1 MKFKNIIVIIM
12 LIMIL
17 ILSSCIILNKNTAND
32 LLNKKILFDNAHS
45 QTAGNA
51 DWTIRG
57 GFSDFADDLENL
69 GAQVE
74 EWGNDET
81 GSNQRDD
88 DNPITYDVLKNYDVF
103 IIPEPNVVFTK
114 NEQNA
119 IIKYISDGGN
129 VFFIADH
136 IGADRNNDGW
146 DAVEI
151 FNGFLKGTHQ
161 IESKN
166 IYEDDFVGKLG
177 FRFKEKQYSEDPIT
191 KMEKHPITE
200 GVKKTG
206 AWAGTSEYIINTE
219 KIAGIVYYNKEYWG
233 PYVIAGKYGKGKF
246 VAIGDSSPIDDG
258 TGTPGDKLY
267 DGYKY
272 GDNRK
277 LMINILKWL
286 AFNN

>member
-1 MKFKNIIVIIM
+1 M
-12 LIMIL
+12 LF

-57 GFSDFADDLENL
+57 GFSDLANDLKSL

-88 DNPITYDVLKNYDVF
+88 DNPITYDVLKKYDVY

-129 VFFIADH
+129 VF
-136 IGADRNNDGW
+136 
-146 DAVEI
+146 
-151 FNGFLKGTHQ
+151 L
-161 IESKN
+161 
-166 IYEDDFVGKLG
+166 LL
-177 FRFKEKQYSEDPIT
+177 
-191 KMEKHPITE
+191 
-200 GVKKTG
+200 
-206 AWAGTSEYIINTE
+206 II
-219 KIAGIVYYNKEYWG
+219 
-233 PYVIAGKYGKGKF
+233 
-246 VAIGDSSPIDDG
+246 
-258 TGTPGDKLY
+258 
-267 DGYKY
+267 
-272 GDNRK
+272 
-277 LMINILKWL
+277 
-286 AFNN
+286 